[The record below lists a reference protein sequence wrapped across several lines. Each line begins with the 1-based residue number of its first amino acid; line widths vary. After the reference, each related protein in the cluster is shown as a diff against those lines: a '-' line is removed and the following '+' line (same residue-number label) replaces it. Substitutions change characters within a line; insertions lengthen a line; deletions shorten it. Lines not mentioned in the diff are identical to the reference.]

1 MSHPPRLPPSARVSP
16 RLRVARDPAGTLWVQ
31 LIRWDPRAVEALKA
45 IPGRRWHP
53 DHKAWSLPPPPSTPA
68 APSALAVSPSL
79 EVLRR
84 AFPEIPAD
92 PSRIALVMVGE
103 ATASWGSDSVTG
115 AEAAA
120 EPAAGEETQ
129 SPGPFPTPVEE
140 AQRHANPEDEWLVN
154 PKDHPDG
161 GLESLRLR
169 ERREE
174 ENARVLERAE
184 EELLLAGYS
193 GRTRK
198 NYLGYI
204 RRFGEWS
211 PMPLYQTGAEEVRDY
226 LLYLVGHRRVSRSV
240 RGQAL
245 GALRFL
251 TRKVLGRP
259 SELDLIPMPRRSRQ
273 LPAVLSREEVEALI
287 RAARHPTREALVM
300 LLYSAGLRVGELI
313 RLRPEDL
320 EPERGLIRVRRAK
333 GRKDRYT
340 LRSDRAL
347 GAARRHW
354 KLQPA
359 SPWLFKGARP
369 EAHITARTVQKT
381 VRAMARK
388 AGIERKV
395 TPHVLRHSFA
405 THLLEAGTDLR
416 YIQMLLGHAST
427 RTTEIYTH
435 VSQRD
440 LGRIRSP
447 LDQLPE

>member
-1 MSHPPRLPPSARVSP
+1 
-16 RLRVARDPAGTLWVQ
+16 
-31 LIRWDPRAVEALKA
+31 VEALKG

-53 DHKAWSLPPPPSTPA
+53 DLKAWSLPPPPVDPPAPGTTPA
-68 APSALAVSPSL
+68 ASATLPTSAPTAPSSL
-79 EVLRR
+79 EALRSV
-84 AFPEIPAD
+84 FPEVPPD
-92 PSRIALVMVGE
+92 PSRIALVVVGD
-103 ATASWGSDSVTG
+103 APAARGSDSVADPEAGG
-115 AEAAA
+115 A
-120 EPAAGEETQ
+120 
-129 SPGPFPTPVEE
+129 
-140 AQRHANPEDEWLVN
+140 
-154 PKDHPDG
+154 HPDRG
-161 GLESLRLR
+161 IESLYLH
-169 ERREE
+169 ELREE
-174 ENARVLERAE
+174 ENAQVLRRAE

-211 PMPLYQTGAEEVRDY
+211 PRPLRQTGAEEVRDY
-226 LLYLVGHRRVSRSV
+226 LLYLVRHRRVSRSV

-300 LLYSAGLRVGELI
+300 FLYSAGLRVGELI
-313 RLRPEDL
+313 RLKPEDL
-320 EPERGLIRVRRAK
+320 ESERGLIRVRQAK

-340 LRSDRAL
+340 LLSDRAL

-359 SPWLFKGARP
+359 SPWLFPGSRP

-381 VRAMARK
+381 VRAIARR

-395 TPHVLRHSFA
+395 TPHILRHSFA

>member
-1 MSHPPRLPPSARVSP
+1 MGHPLRLPPSARVSP

-53 DHKAWSLPPPPSTPA
+53 DHKAWSLPPPPTG
-68 APSALAVSPSL
+68 PSSL
-79 EVLRR
+79 EALRR
-84 AFPEIPAD
+84 AFPEVPAD
-92 PSRIALVMVGE
+92 PSRIALVVVGDAP
-103 ATASWGSDSVTG
+103 ATRGSDSVTDPEVE
-115 AEAAA
+115 AELA
-120 EPAAGEETQ
+120 PRMRT
-129 SPGPFPTPVEE
+129 SDTDPFPTSVPGG
-140 AQRHANPEDEWLVN
+140 QRYANPR
-154 PKDHPDG
+154 DHPDG
-161 GLESLRLR
+161 DLESLRLR
-169 ERREE
+169 ELREE
-174 ENARVLERAE
+174 ENAGVLKRAE

-211 PMPLYQTGAEEVRDY
+211 PRTLRETGAEEVRDY
-226 LLYLVGHRRVSRSV
+226 LLYLVRHRRVSRSV

-273 LPAVLSREEVEALI
+273 LPAVLSRAEVEALV
-287 RAARHPTREALVM
+287 RVARHPTREALVM

-340 LRSDRAL
+340 LLSDRAL

-359 SPWLFKGARP
+359 SPWLFPGARP

-381 VRAMARK
+381 VRAIARK

>member
-1 MSHPPRLPPSARVSP
+1 
-16 RLRVARDPAGTLWVQ
+16 LWVQ
-31 LIRWDPRAVEALKA
+31 LIRWDARAVQALKA

-53 DHKAWSLPPPPSTPA
+53 DHRAWSLPSGPSTPS
-68 APSALAVSPSL
+68 APAGQTSL
-79 EVLRR
+79 EMLRR
-84 AFPEIPAD
+84 GFPEVPAD
-92 PSRIALVMVGE
+92 VSSVALVEMGG
-103 ATASWGSDSVTG
+103 APASEGQSQSD
-115 AEAAA
+115 A
-120 EPAAGEETQ
+120 
-129 SPGPFPTPVEE
+129 
-140 AQRHANPEDEWLVN
+140 
-154 PKDHPDG
+154 HPPG
-161 GLESLRLR
+161 GLASLSLREL
-169 ERREE
+169 REE
-174 ENARVLERAE
+174 ENARILDKAE
-184 EELLLAGYS
+184 DELLLGGYS
-193 GRTRK
+193 QRTRK

-211 PMPLYQTGAEEVRDY
+211 PRSLRETEAEDVRDY
-226 LLYLVGHRRVSRSV
+226 LLYLVRDRRVSRSV

-251 TRKVLGRP
+251 TRQVLGRP
-259 SELDLIPMPRRSRQ
+259 SELDLIPLPRRSRL
-273 LPAVLSREEVEALI
+273 LPAVLSRVEVESLI
-287 RAARHPTREALVM
+287 RAARHPTREALAM
-300 LLYSAGLRVGELI
+300 LLYSAGLRVGEVV

-333 GRKDRYT
+333 GRRDRYT
-340 LRSDRAL
+340 LLSERAHE
-347 GAARRHW
+347 AVRRHL
-354 KLQPA
+354 KLQLA
-359 SPWLFKGARP
+359 SPWLFPGARP
-369 EAHITARTVQKT
+369 EAHITTRSVQKS
-381 VRAMARK
+381 VRSMARE

>member
-1 MSHPPRLPPSARVSP
+1 MGHPLRLPPSARVSP

-31 LIRWDPRAVEALKA
+31 LIRWDPRAVEVLKA

-53 DHKAWSLPPPPSTPA
+53 DHKAWSLPLPPTGPS
-68 APSALAVSPSL
+68 SL
-79 EVLRR
+79 EALRR
-84 AFPEIPAD
+84 AFPEVPAD
-92 PSRIALVMVGE
+92 PSRIALVVVGDAP
-103 ATASWGSDSVTG
+103 ATRGLDSVTDL
-115 AEAAA
+115 EVEEELAARVR
-120 EPAAGEETQ
+120 T
-129 SPGPFPTPVEE
+129 SDTDPFPIPVPED
-140 AQRHANPEDEWLVN
+140 QRHANP
-154 PKDHPDG
+154 KDHVDG
-161 GLESLRLR
+161 DLESLRLR
-169 ERREE
+169 ELREE
-174 ENARVLERAE
+174 ENTGVLKRAE

-211 PMPLYQTGAEEVRDY
+211 PRPLRETGAEEVRDY
-226 LLYLVGHRRVSRSV
+226 LLYLVRHRRVSRSV

-251 TRKVLGRP
+251 TRKVLRRP

-340 LRSDRAL
+340 LLSDRAL
-347 GAARRHW
+347 GAARGHW

-359 SPWLFKGARP
+359 SPWLFPGSRP
-369 EAHITARTVQKT
+369 EAHITARTVQKI
-381 VRAMARK
+381 VRTIARQ

-435 VSQRD
+435 VSRRD

>member
-1 MSHPPRLPPSARVSP
+1 VGHPLRLPPSARVSP

-53 DHKAWSLPPPPSTPA
+53 DHKAWSLPPPPIG
-68 APSALAVSPSL
+68 PSL
-79 EVLRR
+79 LEALRR
-84 AFPEIPAD
+84 AFPEVPAD
-92 PSRIALVMVGE
+92 PSRIALVVVE
-103 ATASWGSDSVTG
+103 EES
-115 AEAAA
+115 AAA
-120 EPAAGEETQ
+120 AKSAG
-129 SPGPFPTPVEE
+129 SGPFPTPVPENHPGGDLE
-140 AQRHANPEDEWLVN
+140 A
-154 PKDHPDG
+154 
-161 GLESLRLR
+161 LRLT
-169 ERREE
+169 ELREE

-211 PMPLYQTGAEEVRDY
+211 PRPLRQTGAEEVRDY
-226 LLYLVGHRRVSRSV
+226 LLYLVRHRRVSRSV

-251 TRKVLGRP
+251 TRRVLGRP

-273 LPAVLSREEVEALI
+273 LPTVLSREEVEALI
-287 RAARHPTREALVM
+287 GAAHHPTREALVM

-340 LRSDRAL
+340 LLSDRAL
-347 GAARRHW
+347 GAARGHW

-359 SPWLFKGARP
+359 SPWLFPGSRP
-369 EAHITARTVQKT
+369 EAHITARTVQKI
-381 VRAMARK
+381 VRTIARQ